1 MNSRRI
7 FLATAMTAGGAIATL
22 ASVAHVSAQDFY
34 AGKTISMLVS
44 SDTGGGF
51 DTYSRL
57 LARHYA
63 KHIPGNPTIVVQN
76 QPGGGGLRAAQQTF
90 TATPDGLRI
99 GNLRASNL
107 LDAILGI
114 RGAEINPTA
123 YEWIGNMASD
133 TDLCSYWHTAGVKTF
148 EDLKNKEVLVGGSG
162 KGAQN
167 YSFPSAMNNVLGTK
181 MKIILGYKGMGDR
194 ILALERGELQGNC
207 GINASS
213 MMTAHPQLI
222 AEGKLIPVM
231 QSGLRP
237 YSAFPNVPLTQSFAK
252 TEREKKILVT
262 IFSQMD
268 IARIFA
274 APPKTPSDRLKLL
287 RDGFMKAM
295 SDTALIAEAK
305 KLRVDLHP
313 MDHAEV
319 AKIVADMANIPD
331 DLKTEVRTAIG
342 N

>member
-1 MNSRRI
+1 MIIKRVSPS
-7 FLATAMTAGGAIATL
+7 TAAIMAGSLATL
-22 ASVAHVSAQDFY
+22 AAVSGAAAQDFY

-44 SDTGGGF
+44 SDPGGGF

-57 LARHYA
+57 LARHYP
-63 KHIPGNPTIVVQN
+63 KYIPGNPTIVVQN
-76 QPGGGGLRAAQQTF
+76 QPGGGGLRAAQQIF

-107 LDAILGI
+107 LDVILGI
-114 RGAEINPTA
+114 RGAEIKPTA

-148 EDLKNKEVLVGGSG
+148 EDLRNKEILVGGSG

-167 YSFPSAMNNVLGTK
+167 YSFPSAINSVLGTK
-181 MKIILGYKGMGDR
+181 MKIIIGYKGMGDR

-207 GINASS
+207 GINSSS
-213 MMTAHPQLI
+213 MMALHPQLI
-222 AEGKLIPVM
+222 AEGKLIPIM

-252 TEREKKILVT
+252 TEREKRILVT

-274 APPKTPSDRLKLL
+274 APPKTPADRMKIL
-287 RDGFMKAM
+287 REGFMKAM
-295 SDTALIAEAK
+295 ADPDLIAEAK
-305 KLRVDLHP
+305 KQRMDLDP

-331 DLKTEVRTAIG
+331 DLKKEVRDAIG
-342 N
+342 E

>member
-1 MNSRRI
+1 MTTRRMI
-7 FLATAMTAGGAIATL
+7 PATAMMLAGGIATL
-22 ASVAHVSAQDFY
+22 APVSCASAQDYY

-44 SDTGGGF
+44 SDPGGGY
-51 DTYSRL
+51 DTYARL
-57 LARHYA
+57 LARHYPKYIA
-63 KHIPGNPTIVVQN
+63 GAPTIVVQN

-90 TATPDGLRI
+90 TAPPDGLRI
-99 GNLRASNL
+99 GNLRSSNL

-148 EDLKNKEVLVGGSG
+148 EDLKSKEVLVGGSG

-167 YSFPSAMNNVLGTK
+167 YSFPNAINSVLGTK
-181 MKIILGYKGMGDR
+181 MKIIIGYKGMGDR

-207 GINASS
+207 GINSSS
-213 MMTAHPQLI
+213 MMALHPQLI
-222 AEGKLIPVM
+222 SDGKLIPIM

-252 TEREKKILVT
+252 TEREKQIFVT

-274 APPKTPSDRLKLL
+274 APPKTPADRMKIL
-287 RDGFMKAM
+287 REGFMKAM
-295 SDTALIAEAK
+295 ADPELVAEAK
-305 KLRVDLHP
+305 KLRLDLDP

-319 AKIVADMANIPD
+319 AKIVADMANVPD
-331 DLKTEVRTAIG
+331 ELKKEVRAAIG
-342 N
+342 D

>member
-1 MNSRRI
+1 MHTKRMFR
-7 FLATAMTAGGAIATL
+7 ATAILFSGAMATL
-22 ASVAHVSAQDFY
+22 APIYGAHAQDFY

-44 SDTGGGF
+44 SDPGGGF

-57 LARHYA
+57 LSRHYP
-63 KHIPGNPTIVVQN
+63 KYIPGAPTIVVQN
-76 QPGGGGLRAAQQTF
+76 QPGGGGLRAAQQIF
-90 TATPDGLRI
+90 TAPPDGLRI

-107 LDAILGI
+107 LDSILGI
-114 RGAEINPTA
+114 RGPEINPTG

-148 EDLKNKEVLVGGSG
+148 DDLRNKEILVGGSG

-167 YSFPSAMNNVLGTK
+167 YSFPSAMNSVLGTK
-181 MKIILGYKGMGDR
+181 MKIIIGYKGMGDR

-207 GINASS
+207 GINSSS
-213 MMTAHPQLI
+213 MMALHPQLI
-222 AEGKLIPVM
+222 TEGKLIPVM

-237 YSAFPNVPLTQSFAK
+237 YSAFQNVPLTQSFARN
-252 TEREKKILVT
+252 EREKKILVT

-274 APPKTPSDRLKLL
+274 APPKTPADRMKIL

-295 SDTALIAEAK
+295 ADPELIAEAK
-305 KLRVDLHP
+305 KQRMDLDP
-313 MDHAEV
+313 MDHLEV
-319 AKIVADMANIPD
+319 AKIIAEMANIPD
-331 DLKTEVRTAIG
+331 DLKKEVREAIG
-342 N
+342 E

>member
-1 MNSRRI
+1 MKHRRMFKSKAI
-7 FLATAMTAGGAIATL
+7 AIGGALAIAAPL
-22 ASVAHVSAQDFY
+22 GVAQAEDFY

-57 LARHYA
+57 LARHYS
-63 KHIPGNPTIVVQN
+63 KHIPGSPVIVVQN
-76 QPGGGGLRAAQQTF
+76 QPGAGGLRAAQTLF
-90 TATPDGLRI
+90 TSPNDGLRI

-107 LDAILGI
+107 FDAILGI
-114 RGAEINPTA
+114 RGKEINPTGF
-123 YEWIGNMASD
+123 EWIGNMASD

-148 EDLKNKEVLVGGSG
+148 DDLKKKEVLVGGSG

-167 YSFPSAMNNVLGTK
+167 YSFPSAINNVLGTK

-207 GINASS
+207 GINSSS
-213 MMTAHPQLI
+213 MMALHPELI
-222 AEGKLIPVM
+222 KEGKLIPIM

-252 TEREKKILVT
+252 TEREKQILVT

-268 IARIFA
+268 IARLFA
-274 APPKTPSDRLKLL
+274 APPKTPADRMKILQE
-287 RDGFMKAM
+287 GFMKAM
-295 SDTALIAEAK
+295 QDPALLAEAK
-305 KLRVDLHP
+305 KMRLDLDP
-313 MDHAEV
+313 MSAAEV
-319 AKIVADMANIPD
+319 AKTVSGMANIPD
-331 DLKTEVRTAIG
+331 DLKAEVRAAIG
-342 N
+342 S

>member
-1 MNSRRI
+1 MTMRRTLQAGAAALGGV
-7 FLATAMTAGGAIATL
+7 LAVAPVTAAN
-22 ASVAHVSAQDFY
+22 AQDFY

-44 SDTGGGF
+44 SDPGGGY

-57 LARHYA
+57 LARHYP
-63 KHIPGNPTIVVQN
+63 KYIPGAPTIVVQN

-90 TATPDGLRI
+90 TAPPDGLRI

-148 EDLKNKEVLVGGSG
+148 EDLKAKEVLVGGSG

-167 YSFPSAMNNVLGTK
+167 YSFPSAINSVLGTK
-181 MKIILGYKGMGDR
+181 MKIIIGYKGMGDR

-207 GINASS
+207 GINSSS
-213 MMTAHPQLI
+213 MMALHPQLI
-222 AEGKLIPVM
+222 AEGKIVPIM

-252 TEREKKILVT
+252 TDREKKILVT

-274 APPKTPSDRLKLL
+274 APPKTPADRMKIL
-287 RDGFMKAM
+287 REGFMKAM
-295 SDTALIAEAK
+295 TDPELIAEAK
-305 KLRVDLHP
+305 KQRLDLDA

-331 DLKTEVRTAIG
+331 DLKKEVRDAIG
-342 N
+342 E

>member
-1 MNSRRI
+1 MTMRRTLPAGAAA
-7 FLATAMTAGGAIATL
+7 FGLALALAPVTAAK
-22 ASVAHVSAQDFY
+22 AQDFY

-44 SDTGGGF
+44 SDPGGGY
-51 DTYSRL
+51 DTYARL
-57 LARHYA
+57 LARHYP
-63 KHIPGNPTIVVQN
+63 KYIPGAPTIVVQN
-76 QPGGGGLRAAQQTF
+76 QPGGGGLRAAQQIYTSP
-90 TATPDGLRI
+90 ADGTRI

-148 EDLKNKEVLVGGSG
+148 EDLKKKEVLVGGSG

-167 YSFPSAMNNVLGTK
+167 YSFPSAINSTLGTK
-181 MKIILGYKGMGDR
+181 MKIIIGYKGMGDR

-207 GINASS
+207 GINSSS
-213 MMTAHPQLI
+213 MMALHPDLI
-222 AEGKLIPVM
+222 KDGKLIPVM

-252 TEREKKILVT
+252 TDREKKILVT

-274 APPKTPSDRLKLL
+274 APPKTPADRMKIL
-287 RDGFMKAM
+287 REGFMKAM
-295 SDTALIAEAK
+295 ADPELIAEAK
-305 KLRVDLHP
+305 KQRLDLDP

-331 DLKTEVRTAIG
+331 DLKKEVRDAIG
-342 N
+342 E

>member
-1 MNSRRI
+1 MIIKRI
-7 FLATAMTAGGAIATL
+7 FPARTAILGGALAAL
-22 ASVAHVSAQDFY
+22 ASVSGAWAQDFY
-34 AGKTISMLVS
+34 AGKTISMLAS
-44 SDTGGGF
+44 SDPGGGF
-51 DTYSRL
+51 DTYTRL

-63 KHIPGNPTIVVQN
+63 KYIPGNPTIIVQN
-76 QPGGGGLRAAQQTF
+76 QPGGGGLRAAQQIY
-90 TATPDGLRI
+90 TATPDGTRI

-167 YSFPSAMNNVLGTK
+167 YSFPSAINSVLGTK
-181 MKIILGYKGMGDR
+181 MKIIIGYKGMGDR

-213 MMTAHPQLI
+213 MMALHPKLI
-222 AEGKLIPVM
+222 EEGKLIPIM

-252 TEREKKILVT
+252 TEREKQILLT

-274 APPKTPSDRLKLL
+274 APPKTPADRMQILREGFNKAL
-287 RDGFMKAM
+287 RDP
-295 SDTALIAEAK
+295 DLIAEASK
-305 KLRVDLHP
+305 MKMDLHP

-319 AKIVADMANIPD
+319 AKIITGMTDIPD
-331 DLKTEVRTAIG
+331 DLKKEVRAAIG
-342 N
+342 D

>member
-1 MNSRRI
+1 MTDRRM
-7 FLATAMTAGGAIATL
+7 LKTAGIVVAGAVAGL
-22 ASVAHVSAQDFY
+22 APFGGAHAQDFY

-44 SDTGGGF
+44 SDPGGGY
-51 DTYSRL
+51 DTYGRL
-57 LARHYA
+57 LARHYP
-63 KHIPGNPTIVVQN
+63 KYIPGAPTIVVQN
-76 QPGGGGLRAAQQTF
+76 QPGGGGLRAAQQIY
-90 TATPDGLRI
+90 TAQPDGLRI

-107 LDAILGI
+107 LDSILGI
-114 RGAEINPTA
+114 RGPEINPTA

-148 EDLKNKEVLVGGSG
+148 EDLKTKEILVGGSG

-167 YSFPSAMNNVLGTK
+167 YSFPNAINSVLGTK

-207 GINASS
+207 GINSSS
-213 MMTAHPQLI
+213 MMALHPQLI
-222 AEGKLIPVM
+222 AEGKIVPIM

-252 TEREKKILVT
+252 TEREKKILVA

-274 APPKTPSDRLKLL
+274 APPKTPADRMKIL
-287 RDGFMKAM
+287 REGFMN
-295 SDTALIAEAK
+295 ALKDPGLVEEAK
-305 KLRVDLHP
+305 KLRIDLDP
-313 MDHAEV
+313 MDWEEV
-319 AKIVADMANIPD
+319 SKIVADMANLPD
-331 DLKTEVRTAIG
+331 DLKAEVRAAIG
-342 N
+342 D

>member
-1 MNSRRI
+1 MVHKGKI
-7 FLATAMTAGGAIATL
+7 KAAAAALGGALVL
-22 ASVAHVSAQDFY
+22 AASSASAQDFY

-44 SDTGGGF
+44 SDPGGGF

-57 LARHYA
+57 LARHYP
-63 KHIPGNPTIVVQN
+63 KYIPGNPTIVVQN
-76 QPGGGGLRAAQQTF
+76 QPGGGGLRAAQQIF
-90 TATPDGLRI
+90 TAPADGLRI

-148 EDLKNKEVLVGGSG
+148 EDLRNKEVLVGGSG

-167 YSFPSAMNNVLGTK
+167 YSFPSAMNSVLGTK
-181 MKIILGYKGMGDR
+181 MKIIIGYKGMGDR

-207 GINASS
+207 GINSSS
-213 MMTAHPQLI
+213 MMALHPQLI
-222 AEGKLIPVM
+222 AEGKLIPIM

-274 APPKTPSDRLKLL
+274 APPKTPADRMKIL
-287 RDGFMKAM
+287 REGFMKAM
-295 SDTALIAEAK
+295 ADPDLIAEAK
-305 KLRVDLHP
+305 KQRMDLDP

-331 DLKTEVRTAIG
+331 DLKKEVRNAIG
-342 N
+342 E

>member
-1 MNSRRI
+1 MKYASKP
-7 FLATAMTAGGAIATL
+7 TL
-22 ASVAHVSAQDFY
+22 AAATVASALALSAAPATAQDFY

-44 SDTGGGF
+44 SDPGGGF
-51 DTYSRL
+51 DTYARL
-57 LARHYA
+57 LARHYP
-63 KHIPGNPTIVVQN
+63 KHIPGSPTIVVQN
-76 QPGGGGLRAAQQTF
+76 QPGGGGLRAAQQIF
-90 TATPDGLRI
+90 TAPPDGTRI

-148 EDLKNKEVLVGGSG
+148 EDLRAKEVLVGGSG

-167 YSFPSAMNNVLGTK
+167 YSFPSAINSALGTK
-181 MKIILGYKGMGDR
+181 MKIIIGYKGMGDR

-207 GINASS
+207 GINSS
-213 MMTAHPQLI
+213 SIMALHPQLI
-222 AEGKLIPVM
+222 EEGKLIPIM

-237 YSAFPNVPLTQSFAK
+237 YSAFPNVPLTQSFARN
-252 TEREKKILVT
+252 EREKRILVT

-274 APPKTPSDRLKLL
+274 APPKTPADRMKIL
-287 RDGFMKAM
+287 REGFMKALA
-295 SDTALIAEAK
+295 DPELIAEAK
-305 KLRVDLHP
+305 KQRMDLDP

-319 AKIVADMANIPD
+319 AKIVADMASVPD
-331 DLKTEVRTAIG
+331 DLKKEVRDAIG
-342 N
+342 E

>member
-1 MNSRRI
+1 MTHRRTLKAAGI
-7 FLATAMTAGGAIATL
+7 VIAGAAAGLAPAA
-22 ASVAHVSAQDFY
+22 VAHAQDFY

-44 SDTGGGF
+44 SDPGGGY
-51 DTYSRL
+51 DTYARL
-57 LARHYA
+57 LARHYP
-63 KHIPGNPTIVVQN
+63 KHIPGAPTIVAQN
-76 QPGGGGLRAAQQTF
+76 QPGGGGLRAAQQIY
-90 TATPDGLRI
+90 TAPPDGLRI

-107 LDAILGI
+107 LDSILGI

-148 EDLKNKEVLVGGSG
+148 EDLKAKEVLVGGSG
-162 KGAQN
+162 KSAQN
-167 YSFPSAMNNVLGTK
+167 YSFPNAINSVLGTK

-213 MMTAHPQLI
+213 MMALHPDLI
-222 AEGKLIPVM
+222 AQGKIIPIM

-252 TEREKKILVT
+252 TDREKKILVA

-274 APPKTPSDRLKLL
+274 APPKTPADRMKIL
-287 RDGFMKAM
+287 RDGFMKSM
-295 SDTALIAEAK
+295 NDPALIEEAK
-305 KLRVDLHP
+305 KLRLDLDA
-313 MDHAEV
+313 MDFAEV
-319 AKIVADMANIPD
+319 TKIVNDMASLPD
-331 DLKTEVRTAIG
+331 DIKAEVRSAIG
-342 N
+342 D

>member
-1 MNSRRI
+1 MNIRRI
-7 FLATAMTAGGAIATL
+7 FPAKTTMLGAALTTL
-22 ASVAHVSAQDFY
+22 ASMSGATAQDFY
-34 AGKTISMLVS
+34 AGKMISMLVS
-44 SDTGGGF
+44 SDPGGGY

-57 LARHYA
+57 LSRYYP
-63 KHIPGNPTIVVQN
+63 KYIPGAPTVVVQN
-76 QPGGGGLRAAQQTF
+76 QPGGGGLRAAQQIF
-90 TATPDGLRI
+90 TATPDGTRI
-99 GNLRASNL
+99 GNLRSSNL

-133 TDLCSYWHTAGVKTF
+133 TDLCSFWHTAGVKTF
-148 EDLKNKEVLVGGSG
+148 EDLRNKEILVGGSG

-167 YSFPSAMNNVLGTK
+167 YSFTSSINNVLGAK

-194 ILALERGELQGNC
+194 LLALERGELQGNC
-207 GINASS
+207 GTNSS
-213 MMTAHPQLI
+213 SIMALHPQLI
-222 AEGKLIPVM
+222 AEGKLIPIM

-252 TEREKKILVT
+252 TEREKQILVT

-274 APPKTPSDRLKLL
+274 APPKTPADRMTLL

-295 SDTALIAEAK
+295 KDSDLIAEAK
-305 KLRVDLHP
+305 KLRMDLDP

-319 AKIVADMANIPD
+319 AKVVADMANIPE
-331 DLKTEVRTAIG
+331 DLKKDVRAAIG
-342 N
+342 D